1 MQYYPIF
8 LNIKDKKC
16 LVIGAGSVGMRKVET
31 LVQCG
36 AKRVVL
42 LDIAPIDKNFLK
54 KIDKEIVIFEQR
66 AFTESD
72 LENTFLVFL
81 ASNNREENKKITAI
95 CKKNKIL
102 CNAADALKESD
113 FILPGLINKGS
124 IQIAIGTQGK
134 SPAFS
139 KYLKNEIESVIL
151 DEYEEIIEILAR
163 LRPLLLK
170 QALKKG
176 KNAEIFSGI
185 MTKDILDIIKEKNY
199 CLLKEKLIE
208 LLPKELH
215 GNLEEII
222 YG

>member
-1 MQYYPIF
+1 MVFFMQYYPIF

-102 CNAADALKESD
+102 CNADR
-113 FILPGLINKGS
+113 
-124 IQIAIGTQGK
+124 K
-134 SPAFS
+134 S
-139 KYLKNEIESVIL
+139 VV
-151 DEYEEIIEILAR
+151 
-163 LRPLLLK
+163 
-170 QALKKG
+170 
-176 KNAEIFSGI
+176 
-185 MTKDILDIIKEKNY
+185 
-199 CLLKEKLIE
+199 
-208 LLPKELH
+208 
-215 GNLEEII
+215 
-222 YG
+222 